1 MSYFIQEEEGVL
13 TFTIDRPHIRNA
25 VNDEVTEGLEQFIKK
40 AKLPGIRFAV
50 ITASGDQAFC
60 SGGDLSVFHKLI
72 TEEDAFPML
81 DRMADVLYGIKT
93 LPVPVIAIVNGAAVG
108 GGCEIATAC
117 DYRLVRKG
125 VKCGFIQGTLAIT
138 TGWGGGSYLFELLSY
153 EKALHMLTQARTY
166 TSDELLKI
174 GWATEE
180 IEGTE
185 DAVKFMA
192 GMKEIHPDVHRAY
205 KEMAIRKWRSDGL
218 KKRVDQEVRRCSQ
231 LWAHDAHHEAV
242 DNFRNKR
249 IK

>member
-1 MSYFIQEEEGVL
+1 MSYFIQEKEGVL

-25 VNDEVTEGLEQFIKK
+25 INDEVMEGLEQFIKQ
-40 AKLPGIRFAV
+40 AKLPDIRFAV

-93 LPVPVIAIVNGAAVG
+93 LPVPVIALVNGAAVG

-153 EKALHMLTQARTY
+153 EKALRMLTEAHTY
-166 TSDELLKI
+166 PSDQLLEI

-180 IEGTE
+180 IENME
-185 DAVKFMA
+185 EALNFME
-192 GMKEIHPDVHRAY
+192 GMKRIHPDVHRGY
-205 KEMAIRKWRSDGL
+205 KLMAIRKWKSDGL
-218 KKRVDQEVRRCSQ
+218 KKRVDQEVRRCAQ
-231 LWAHDAHHEAV
+231 LWASDAHHEAV

-249 IK
+249 LK